1 VHWLTGTASTV
12 MVGCVEGILGL
23 RPTPKGIEISPAIPE
38 SWDGFTMEKVFRGK
52 KLHIKVDN
60 AAHKQGK
67 PEKVVL
73 NGIERKA
80 GLIPEEELK
89 EENDIVVIM

>member
-1 VHWLTGTASTV
+1 

-23 RPTPKGIEISPAIPE
+23 RPTPKGIEISPAIPD

-67 PEKVVL
+67 PSKVIL
-73 NGIERKA
+73 NGVEREA
-80 GLIPEEELK
+80 GLIPENILEA
-89 EENDIVVIM
+89 ENRVTVVM